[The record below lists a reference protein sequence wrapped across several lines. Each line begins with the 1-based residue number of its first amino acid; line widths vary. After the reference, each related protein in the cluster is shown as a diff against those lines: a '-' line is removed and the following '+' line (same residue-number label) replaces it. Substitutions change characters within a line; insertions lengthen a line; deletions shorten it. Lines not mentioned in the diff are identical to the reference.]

1 MRKEWL
7 RQTMEVARKEFRAY
21 FTTPAA
27 YLFLGAFLA
36 VTLFVFFW
44 VETFF
49 ARNIADARP
58 LFEWLP
64 LLLVLLVAALTM
76 RSWSEERRAGTIESL
91 MTSPT
96 PPWQLVLGKFAAVMA
111 LVALALL
118 LTLPLPVTADIL
130 GPLDWGPVVGG
141 YVATLFLAAA
151 YTAIGLYMSGRT
163 DNPVVSLILT
173 SAACGALYFIGSP
186 LVTTLFGDT
195 VGAWLAGIGTGS
207 RFESIARGVL
217 DLRDI
222 YYYVSLVGVFL
233 ALNLYTLER
242 LRRAGN
248 PAGDAQR
255 RAAWMLGLTVAN
267 LLVANLW
274 LAQVPRARVDL
285 TAGNVYS
292 LSEATRSEIAALPEP
307 VTLRGYFSA
316 RTHPLLA
323 PLVPRLKDLL
333 REYETISGGR
343 VRVEIVDP
351 TRNSEAEEQAASRYG
366 VQPVPFQ
373 TADRYE
379 AAVVSSYFDVVASC
393 GDEFEKLGF
402 RDLIEVKGRGEGEL
416 DVVLK
421 DPEYAITRAIRR
433 AAAAFRAGGTTF
445 ASLEKPVTFHGY
457 FSPDERLPEVLRNL
471 RQDVDAVLG
480 EWRGKAG
487 DKLKVS
493 IEDPDANGGRLGREL
508 GERYGLV
515 PQFASL
521 TDPTPFWFYM
531 LLEGD
536 GELVQVPLPETLDR
550 EALKRSMEAA
560 LRRFTPGALRTVA
573 LVKPSPGMSMG
584 MGGGPTYQQLEAVL
598 GENLKMSPT
607 DLSGGVVPAE
617 ADVLLVL
624 APRDLD
630 EKQRFAIDQFL
641 MRGGSVVLA
650 TAPFDVEVAGSIN
663 AQKQSSGLEDWLKHY
678 GVTVQESMV
687 LDPQNTALAVPVER
701 FIGGLMFREFR
712 LMPYPHFPDIRE
724 DGLAGDSPVTSSL
737 GQLTFAW
744 ASPIEVDAERNAGR
758 KVTTLLRSSRQS
770 WVSDSTNVLPDY
782 GRYPDTGFEPRG
794 DRGPRTLAVSLEGR
808 FDSFY
813 AGKPSPLGDDG
824 ASRGVLSQSPDT
836 AKLVVIGSNG
846 FGSDAAINLVS
857 QSLNVFYTKP
867 LDFLQNTI
875 DWALEDPGLMTLRG
889 RTQLARTLDPLDDRE
904 RRFWEIGNYA
914 AAVFGLVIVWLWR
927 RRVRSADQL
936 RYARV
941 LGEV

>member
-1 MRKEWL
+1 MREKAL
-7 RQTMEVARKEFRAY
+7 PQILEVARKEFRAY
-21 FTTPAA
+21 FATPAA

-91 MTSPT
+91 LTAPV
-96 PPWQLVLGKFAAVMA
+96 PLWQLVAGKFLAVML

-130 GPLDWGPVVGG
+130 GPLDWGPVIGG

-173 SAACGALYFIGSP
+173 SAACGVLYFIGSP

-233 ALNLYTLER
+233 ALNLYSLQR

-248 PAGDAQR
+248 PPDEASR
-255 RAAWMLGLTVAN
+255 RSALVLGLTVAN

-274 LAQVPRARVDL
+274 LAQVHRARVDL

-292 LSEATRSEIAALPEP
+292 LSEATRRELEALPEP
-307 VTLRGYFSA
+307 VTLRGYFSN

-333 REYETISGGR
+333 REYEALSGGR
-343 VRVEIVDP
+343 VRVEIIDP
-351 TRNSEAEEQAASRYG
+351 TRDSEAEEEAASRYG

-373 TADRYE
+373 TADRYQ

-393 GDEFEKLGF
+393 GDEFEALGF

-433 AAAAFRAGGTTF
+433 AAAAFRSGGTTF
-445 ASLEKPVTFHGY
+445 EGLERPVTFHGY
-457 FSPDERLPEVLRNL
+457 FSPDERLPEVLRTL
-471 RQDVDAVLG
+471 RQDVEAVLE

-487 DKLKVS
+487 DKLEVR
-493 IEDPDANGGRLGREL
+493 IEDPDADGGRLGREL
-508 GERYGLV
+508 GDRYGLV

-531 LLEGD
+531 LLGSQD
-536 GELVQVPLPETLDR
+536 ELVQVPLPETLDR

-573 LVKPSPGMSMG
+573 VVKPSQGMSMG
-584 MGGGPTYQQLEAVL
+584 MGATYQQLESVL

-624 APRDLD
+624 SPRDLD

-650 TAPFDVEVAGSIN
+650 TAPFDVQLGNTLS
-663 AQKQSSGLEDWLKHY
+663 AQKQSSGLEEWLSHY
-678 GVTVQESMV
+678 GVKVEESMV
-687 LDPQNTALAVPVER
+687 LDPQNTALAIPMER
-701 FIGGLMFREFR
+701 FIGGLMFREYR
-712 LMPYPHFPDIRE
+712 LMPYPHFPDIRDE
-724 DGLAGDSPVTSSL
+724 GLAEDSPVTASL

-744 ASPIEVDAERNAGR
+744 ASPVEVDAERNASR
-758 KVTTLLRSSRQS
+758 KVTTLLKSSPRS
-770 WVSDSTNVLPDY
+770 WVSDSTDVLPDY

-794 DRGPRTLAVSLEGR
+794 ERGARALAVSIEGR
-808 FDSFY
+808 FDSFF
-813 AGKPSPLGDDG
+813 AGKPSPLGEDG
-824 ASRGVLSQSPDT
+824 ASRVVLAQSPDT

-857 QSLNVFYTKP
+857 QSLNVLYSKP
-867 LDFLQNTI
+867 LDFLQNAI
-875 DWALEDPGLMTLRG
+875 DWALEDPGLVSLRG
-889 RTQLARTLDPLDDRE
+889 RTQLARTLEPLDDRE
-904 RRFWEIGNYA
+904 RRFWEIANYA
-914 AAVFGLVIVWLWR
+914 AALLGLVIVWLWR
-927 RRVRSADQL
+927 RRVRAADLQ
-936 RYARV
+936 RYQRV